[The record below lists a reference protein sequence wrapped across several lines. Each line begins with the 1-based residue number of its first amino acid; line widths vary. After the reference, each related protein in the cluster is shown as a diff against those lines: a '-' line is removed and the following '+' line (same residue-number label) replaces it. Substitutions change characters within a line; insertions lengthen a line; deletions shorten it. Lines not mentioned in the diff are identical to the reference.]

1 MKNKHSA
8 GYIFLLCLTFA
19 FTCGMRALPA
29 EVKYTSMPEKEP
41 QEGAVARIIFFS
53 DVTCEE
59 CQEMKAKILPK
70 LLKKYPARIAVR
82 IYEIND
88 TASFVLLTRFEK
100 RYGKAKNEVPI
111 IFMDGKVRSG
121 YEEEVKKSLEP
132 DIKQAL
138 AKGGSPWSEPAPPEK
153 NVTETETGKNLLE
166 SLTLIAI
173 IGAAF
178 ADGINPCAFTTIIFL
193 ISYLSLIGRK
203 KSDILKTGL
212 IYTAAVFA
220 TYLALGL
227 GLKFI
232 ISHMVNTRIAKKI
245 IYGATGMVALG
256 VAYLSLKDYLLA
268 RKGQYSDMTLKLSDD
283 MQRRIRQSIHDKVRN
298 LGIMTAALVLGIL
311 VALFELPCTG
321 QMYFPIV
328 TALTNP
334 HLRSRALPY
343 LILYNVV
350 FIVPLIIVFSVA
362 YYGVA
367 SQTIGERFKRHV
379 GTIKIIMGIIFLLL
393 AAILFYMALT

>member
-8 GYIFLLCLTFA
+8 GYIILLYLALALTF
-19 FTCGMRALPA
+19 GMRAFPA

-41 QEGAVARIIFFS
+41 QVGAVVRIIFFS

-59 CQEMKAKILPK
+59 CQEMKAKVLPN
-70 LLKKYPARIAVR
+70 LLKKYPGQIAVR

-132 DIKQAL
+132 DIKSAL
-138 AKGGSPWSEPAPPEK
+138 AKGGTPWPEPAPPEK

-166 SLTLIAI
+166 SLTLLAV

-193 ISYLSLIGRK
+193 ISYLALIGRK
-203 KSDILKTGL
+203 RSDILKTGI
-212 IYTAAVFA
+212 IYTAAVFV

-232 ISHMVNTRIAKKI
+232 ISHMINMRYAKKI
-245 IYGATGMVALG
+245 IYGATGIVALA
-256 VAYLSLKDYLLA
+256 VSYLSLKDYFLA
-268 RKGQYSDMTLKLSDD
+268 RKGQFDDMSLKLSED

-298 LGIMTAALVLGIL
+298 LGIAAAALVLGIL

-321 QMYFPIV
+321 QMYFPII

-343 LILYNVV
+343 LILYNFVFIIPLIVV
-350 FIVPLIIVFSVA
+350 FSAA

-393 AAILFYMALT
+393 AAILFYMAIT